1 MTWLVVG
8 AGAQGRIT
16 LELLR
21 AAAPGEEALLV
32 DDDPALAGATVA
44 GVAVVPRAEV
54 AARLDPSRARAIVA
68 IGDNRTRLRLAG
80 ELEAAG
86 FAFGTLVHPSAVVLP
101 SATLGR
107 GAVVAP
113 GAVVQS
119 GAVVGD
125 HVLVNTGAIVEHD
138 CVIEAGASLSPGCS
152 MGGRV
157 RVGAGAFVGAGATL
171 CPRVTIGAR
180 SIIGAG
186 AVVAADVPADS
197 LAYGVPARVR
207 RAVDPDRDWR
217 RLL

>member
-138 CVIEAGASLSPGCS
+138 CTLGDHAHVATGAVLSGGVIVGEG
-152 MGGRV
+152 V
-157 RVGAGAFVGAGATL
+157 HVGAGAVIRQGIHIGAGAT
-171 CPRVTIGAR
+171 VA
-180 SIIGAG
+180 AG
-186 AVVAADVPADS
+186 AVVIEDVAAGATVG
-197 LAYGVPARVR
+197 GVPARMLVT
-207 RAVDPDRDWR
+207 RDGV
-217 RLL
+217 